1 MNLKVSNAGFAGSEG
16 KRKKNNANTTS
27 DVKKN
32 AKINIKR
39 NYLEIN
45 LPMKIEKRK
54 KDTRMNSYA
63 HW

>member
-16 KRKKNNANTTS
+16 KRKNDANTTS

-32 AKINIKR
+32 AKITMKR

-45 LPMKIEKRK
+45 LHMEIEKLK
-54 KDTRMNSYA
+54 KDT
-63 HW
+63 